1 VVDQRGLGPGT
12 VRVGRFVGRLG
23 VVGLPAM
30 GLGLGLGERVVR
42 RHVAR
47 LEAVGWLERTTGI
60 RGEGSLVW
68 LTSGGLSGVGLGQL
82 RAVRA
87 PAAFSVQTMHSIQV
101 AGVAAELEHGGLQ
114 WLAVRELTLDRERW
128 AVEVANERG
137 GTSRRLPDLVA
148 WPSASQAPVAIVLEH
163 SQPHHH
169 KRLQASLEGWQAAI
183 REGRYA
189 QVRYQTDP
197 VTARQLERLAAQLGL
212 TASAFLAV
220 ERLTADML
228 VAPAAV
234 KPDTPTTAAQTP
246 PAPVSVPPRPPPAP
260 NPDPRL
266 PAPQEPAD
274 TPPPAAGPQRNVDEV
289 LHELLGTPDP
299 KPRRRWRRQARRP

>member
-1 VVDQRGLGPGT
+1 
-12 VRVGRFVGRLG
+12 VGRFVGRLG

-30 GLGLGLGERVVR
+30 RVGLGLGERVVR

-114 WLAVRELTLDRERW
+114 WLAVRELALDRERW

-148 WPSASQAPVAIVLEH
+148 WPSQSRRPVAVVLEPG
-163 SQPHHH
+163 Q
-169 KRLQASLEGWQAAI
+169 RNERRQRAALEGWQAAI

-212 TASAFLAV
+212 TAPTFLAV
-220 ERLTADML
+220 ERLTADTL
-228 VAPAAV
+228 VAPPAAV
-234 KPDTPTTAAQTP
+234 KPDTTTTAAQTP
-246 PAPVSVPPRPPPAP
+246 PAPVSAPPPPPAP

-274 TPPPAAGPQRNVDEV
+274 TPPSAAGPQRTVDEV
-289 LHELLGTPDP
+289 LHELLGTSDP